1 MANIDLYK
9 QKLVDIAD
17 AIREKLS
24 ETDTY
29 KLEEMPEKILS
40 IESGGSGA
48 EIVDGFTSKIDVA
61 KDFTMDAYTAF
72 SSVNIANGYN
82 ILSLVR
88 E

>member
-24 ETDTY
+24 EQSTY
-29 KLEEMPEKILS
+29 TLEQMPGK
-40 IESGGSGA
+40 IESIPTGGGGIEIIDGYSEKSG
-48 EIVDGFTSKIDVA
+48 IPKDISSDGISTFNSISVA
-61 KDFTMDAYTAF
+61 
-72 SSVNIANGYN
+72 SGYQP
-82 ILSLVR
+82 ITVTK